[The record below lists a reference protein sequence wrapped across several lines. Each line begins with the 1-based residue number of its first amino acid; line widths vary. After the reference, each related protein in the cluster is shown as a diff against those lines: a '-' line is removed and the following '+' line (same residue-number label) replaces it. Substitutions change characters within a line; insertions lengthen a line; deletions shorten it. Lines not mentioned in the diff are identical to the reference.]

1 MWQKTNQR
9 ARAVS
14 APVSFP
20 CTACLGENICQHS
33 SILLLTFDILP
44 VRGWE
49 QTPCWSLRSMW
60 KASRWFSAAHMQTG
74 SSADACWTL
83 KSLLIIFLLQSDT
96 HLCSWLVSCWSFSVL
111 MMIIVRW
118 IFKDSWH
125 LPLSNFA
132 TLQYLSVIVRWIS
145 PRAFC
150 FFVSGFSRFH
160 QPLTYRGVVSLN
172 GGNIH
177 IYLQIYIS
185 EHANTHPTGRDVL

>member
-60 KASRWFSAAHMQTG
+60 KASRWFSAARTQTG
-74 SSADACWTL
+74 SSADACWRL

-125 LPLSNFA
+125 LPLCNFA
-132 TLQYLSVIVRWIS
+132 IPECHRQVDFSASLLLFRLGLLKVPPTAHLQRS
-145 PRAFC
+145 C
-150 FFVSGFSRFH
+150 
-160 QPLTYRGVVSLN
+160 VVKRRKYTNLFA
-172 GGNIH
+172 NIR
-177 IYLQIYIS
+177 IS